1 MSLELRGVFFINF
14 EQIFI
19 PLGVITWHGMWW
31 ALNTYSLCKFVLK
44 NMHGALTLCSG
55 TVLE

>member
-1 MSLELRGVFFINF
+1 MHESGAERRFFINF

-31 ALNTYSLCKFVLK
+31 ALNTYSLCKFI
-44 NMHGALTLCSG
+44 
-55 TVLE
+55 